1 MITIEKHWWHPHEGH
16 VSLPSETYLPCTGRY
31 VMVTRNR
38 HVVTQAEG
46 LRGVPLVVAAG
57 VYAPTKTKCP
67 QLTKR
72 FVDDGLVP
80 LWRPCAYRVF
90 SRKRSRPV
98 AAATMINGQAS
109 VFVMPSVE
117 RMPVSV
123 ETRLSGWASVG
134 MAMAKDMNAVRA
146 DDVSDSVVCNR
157 ALENP
162 YAFADK
168 DAMWQEGAS

>member
-1 MITIEKHWWHPHEGH
+1 
-16 VSLPSETYLPCTGRY
+16 
-31 VMVTRNR
+31 MVTRNR

>member
-1 MITIEKHWWHPHEGH
+1 MITIAKHWWHPHEGH

-67 QLTKR
+67 GLTKR
-72 FVDDGLVP
+72 FVGDGLIP

-90 SRKRSRPV
+90 SRKGSRS
-98 AAATMINGQAS
+98 ATGTINGQAS

-123 ETRLSGWASVG
+123 ETRLSSWASVG
-134 MAMAKDMNAVRA
+134 MAMAKDMNAVPA
-146 DDVSDSVVCNR
+146 DDVNDSVVCNR

-168 DAMWQEGAS
+168 DAMWQAGAS

>member
-1 MITIEKHWWHPHEGH
+1 
-16 VSLPSETYLPCTGRY
+16 
-31 VMVTRNR
+31 MVTRNR

-90 SRKRSRPV
+90 SRKVSRS
-98 AAATMINGQAS
+98 ATGTINGLS
-109 VFVMPSVE
+109 IG
-117 RMPVSV
+117 
-123 ETRLSGWASVG
+123 RLSPVPEA
-134 MAMAKDMNAVRA
+134 
-146 DDVSDSVVCNR
+146 NR
-157 ALENP
+157 VPTRIEAPFWMLES
-162 YAFADK
+162 
-168 DAMWQEGAS
+168 G

>member
-1 MITIEKHWWHPHEGH
+1 MITIERHWWHPHEGH

-38 HVVTQAEG
+38 HVITRADS

-67 QLTKR
+67 GLTKR

-90 SRKRSRPV
+90 LRKRSRPV
-98 AAATMINGQAS
+98 ASATINGQAS

-117 RMPVSV
+117 KMPVSV
-123 ETRLSGWASVG
+123 ETRLSSWASVG
-134 MAMAKDMNAVRA
+134 IAMAKDMNAVPA
-146 DDVSDSVVCNR
+146 DDVSESVVCNR
-157 ALENP
+157 ASENP

-168 DAMWQEGAS
+168 DAMWQAGVS